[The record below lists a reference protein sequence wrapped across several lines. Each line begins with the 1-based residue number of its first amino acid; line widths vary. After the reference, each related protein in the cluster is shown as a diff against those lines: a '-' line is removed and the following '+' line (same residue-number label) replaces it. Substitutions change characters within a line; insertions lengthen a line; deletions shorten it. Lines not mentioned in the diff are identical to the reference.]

1 MKPLKITL
9 SFLVLILLGFTS
21 CKDDFSVDLSNKP
34 FVRMTK
40 TSVSITA
47 GEKYTI
53 KASVDTLGSASKTF
67 NWTILNPEIA
77 SIEPSGNQ
85 SAIIT
90 GLSEGSTVIKV
101 ESTDGKQK
109 YFSDLTVGEE
119 RIIKILAIGNSFSED
134 AIENYLYDLANSA
147 GYKVMI
153 GNMYIGGQSLEG
165 HWKNASEN
173 NSAYQL
179 RLIGPDGVKNSFND
193 RNLME
198 VIAGENWDYISFQEV
213 SQLSGM
219 IDGYQQFLPQL
230 MNYAAALTTNPEVK
244 FMLHQTWA
252 YAQDSNHFGF
262 PTYNSDQMT
271 MYNAIVDAVWKAK
284 ELAGIDMVVPSGTAI
299 QNGRT
304 SYIGDKF
311 TRDGYHLNLSI
322 GRFTAASAW
331 FESIFGNVLNNTFV
345 PNMFSEYDALLAKT
359 AASEAV
365 KTPKSVTQ
373 LTDFKYPEP
382 NEFVLTAP
390 LFIDFGGVES
400 PAPFNNFR
408 HPNDQKIGGL
418 MDAAGNNSNFAIEIA
433 QSFTGTLSRGLQNVL
448 GLPRSASEDMF
459 FSDGKFVPQS
469 GLTLSNLNRD
479 QKYTLVF
486 YGSINDNRTE
496 TEFHAVGQNEGIG
509 YLDNDNNLGK
519 LVVIKNIQPAE
530 DATISI
536 RIKPGPNNEHWNLF
550 FGVNAL
556 MVLPEG
562 MPVPVQPSSFELLRP
577 VYIDLGLRLSAAPF
591 YNIERPN
598 NDPHFDLPDD
608 SGTKTGIALSFTAA
622 FNGENQSGAFTNT
635 LGLPGEVTVDAIW
648 SDNANPRSG
657 LTLYR
662 LNPNKKYQFVFF
674 GSRNGVTDNRETRYE
689 VIGSNSG
696 EALLNASNNNSK
708 TVVVSGI
715 QPTVDGIV
723 DIRVSAGPNNNNGS
737 KFYYLNSLFI
747 APDGYNFAQ

>member
-1 MKPLKITL
+1 MKSLKITL
-9 SFLVLILLGFTS
+9 RFLVLILLVFTS

-101 ESTDGKQK
+101 ESADGELK

-213 SQLSGM
+213 SQLSGI
-219 IDGYQQFLPQL
+219 IDGYQEFLPQL
-230 MNYAAALTTNPEVK
+230 MAYAANLTTNPEVK
-244 FMLHQTWA
+244 FIIHQTWA
-252 YAQDSNHFGF
+252 YAKDSNHFGF
-262 PTYNSDQMT
+262 PTYDSNQMT

-284 ELAGIDMVVPSGTAI
+284 EMAGVDLVVPSGTAI

-304 SYIGDKF
+304 TYMGDKF
-311 TRDGYHLNLSI
+311 TRDGYHLNLSM

-400 PAPFNNFR
+400 PAPFNNFK
-408 HPNDQKIGGL
+408 HPNDQKVGGL
-418 MDAAGNNSNFAIEIA
+418 TDMAGNNSNFAIEVS

-448 GLPRSASEDMF
+448 GLPRSVSEDMF

-469 GLTLSNLNRD
+469 GLTLSNLNRN

-496 TEFHAVGQNEGIG
+496 TEFHAVGRNEGIG

-519 LVVIKNIQPAE
+519 LVVIENIQPAE

-550 FGVNAL
+550 FGVNAM

-562 MPVPVQPSSFELLRP
+562 MSVPVQPSSFELLRP

-608 SGTKTGIALSFTAA
+608 SGTNTGIALSFTAA

-648 SDNANPRSG
+648 SDNANPKSAV
-657 LTLYR
+657 TLYR

-689 VIGSNSG
+689 VIGSNTG

-708 TVVVSGI
+708 TAVVSGI
-715 QPTVDGIV
+715 QPTADGIV
-723 DIRVSAGPNNNNGS
+723 DIKVSAGPNNNNGS
-737 KFYYLNSLFI
+737 RFYYLNSLFI

>member
-21 CKDDFSVDLSNKP
+21 CNDDFSVDLSNKP

-67 NWTILNPEIA
+67 NWSILNPEIA

-101 ESTDGKQK
+101 ESADGKLK

-134 AIENYLYDLANSA
+134 AIENYLYDLAQSA

-165 HWKNASEN
+165 HWNNASGN
-173 NSAYQL
+173 NPAYQL

-198 VIAGENWDYISFQEV
+198 VISGENWDYISFQEV
-213 SQLSGM
+213 SQLSGI
-219 IDGYQQFLPQL
+219 IDGYQEFLPQL
-230 MNYAAALTTNPEVK
+230 MDYAAALTTNPEVK
-244 FMLHQTWA
+244 LILHQTWA

-262 PTYNSDQMT
+262 PTYNNDQMT
-271 MYNAIVDAVWKAK
+271 MYDAIVDAVWKAK
-284 ELAGIDMVVPSGTAI
+284 ELSGIDMVVPSGTAI

-322 GRFTAASAW
+322 GRFTAASTW
-331 FESIFGNVLNNTFV
+331 FESIFGNVLSNTFV

-408 HPNDQKIGGL
+408 HPNDQKVGGL
-418 MDAAGNNSNFAIEIA
+418 TDMAGNNSNFAIEIA

-519 LVVIKNIQPAE
+519 LVVIENIQPAE

-536 RIKPGPNNEHWNLF
+536 RIKPGPNNEHWNRF
-550 FGVNAL
+550 FGVNAM

-562 MPVPVQPSSFELLRP
+562 TPVPVQPNSFELVRP
-577 VYIDLGLRLSAAPF
+577 VYIDFGLRLSTAPF
-591 YNIERPN
+591 YSIERPN
-598 NDPHFDLPDD
+598 NDPHFDLPDA
-608 SGTKTGIALSFTAA
+608 SGIKTGIALSFTAA

-648 SDNANPRSG
+648 SDVANPRSG
-657 LTLYR
+657 VTLYR
-662 LNPNKKYQFVFF
+662 LDPNKKYQFVFF
-674 GSRNGVTDNRETRYE
+674 GSRNGVTDNRETKYE
-689 VIGSNSG
+689 AIGSNSG

-715 QPTVDGIV
+715 QPTADGIV